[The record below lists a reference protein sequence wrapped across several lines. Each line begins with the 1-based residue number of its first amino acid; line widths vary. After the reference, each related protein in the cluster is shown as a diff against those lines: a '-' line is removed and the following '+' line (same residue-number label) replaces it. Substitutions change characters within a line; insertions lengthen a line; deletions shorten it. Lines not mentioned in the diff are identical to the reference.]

1 MHHHRRREKCETMN
15 CPGSNF
21 AVFCLP
27 LAHEEMHCK
36 QNRCILIS
44 LQRLFSI
51 SMSSS
56 SSYFSSSST
65 SSFICSRCLS
75 ATKGTRDYDVE
86 AITICLQMSSIQKK
100 AFRHFNDLLLL
111 VPGHDDYVASNATK
125 EGIPPRGASS
135 CVIVDWSVGLR
146 QHFIQCKK
154 MMKMIMEK
162 KMMMMSLKKK
172 EGGAS
177 SCVMD
182 SSQPKATI
190 PPHLPHPPYPA

>member
-1 MHHHRRREKCETMN
+1 
-15 CPGSNF
+15 
-21 AVFCLP
+21 
-27 LAHEEMHCK
+27 
-36 QNRCILIS
+36 
-44 LQRLFSI
+44 
-51 SMSSS
+51 
-56 SSYFSSSST
+56 
-65 SSFICSRCLS
+65 
-75 ATKGTRDYDVE
+75 
-86 AITICLQMSSIQKK
+86 MSSIQKK

-111 VPGHDDYVASNATK
+111 VPGHDDYVASNAKK

-154 MMKMIMEK
+154 VMKMIVE
-162 KMMMMSLKKK
+162 KK

-190 PPHLPHPPYPA
+190 PPHLPHSPHPA